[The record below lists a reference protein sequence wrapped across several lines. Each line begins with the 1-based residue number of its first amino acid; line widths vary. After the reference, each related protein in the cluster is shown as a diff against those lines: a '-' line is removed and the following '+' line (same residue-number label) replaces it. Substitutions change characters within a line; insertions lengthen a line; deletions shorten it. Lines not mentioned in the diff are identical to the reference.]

1 MLPLS
6 TLYLVN
12 LDFSSRRNFPLLNHW
27 MVSLGLFSLQVNLT
41 FFPIL
46 AAITS
51 GSLVNAG
58 VSFVLSS
65 RWILFRVFLATQA
78 YSAISSAQAFLI
90 FRVAV
95 LLSKRSGE
103 MVLKLD
109 HPFSC
114 AKTHPCQC
122 CTWWTLTS
130 HPREIL
136 PSCATGSYQ
145 RGHKGWLS
153 IWHPGPQTQLGQT
166 FWCFPPPLRPVLFGH
181 WRPTTITQFLRGF
194 FYRKRVFLTKNRTIS
209 YPVF

>member
-1 MLPLS
+1 MI
-6 TLYLVN
+6 
-12 LDFSSRRNFPLLNHW
+12 
-27 MVSLGLFSLQVNLT
+27 LT
-41 FFPIL
+41 
-46 AAITS
+46 
-51 GSLVNAG
+51 
-58 VSFVLSS
+58 
-65 RWILFRVFLATQA
+65 
-78 YSAISSAQAFLI
+78 
-90 FRVAV
+90 
-95 LLSKRSGE
+95 
-103 MVLKLD
+103 LD
-109 HPFSC
+109 HSFSC

-194 FYRKRVFLTKNRTIS
+194 FYRKKSLPNKKPNNILSCFLRGETLKGMHEILQSSIEGVLRVVATYAWHAGSRPEDLSMARHHLSGGKVSLKKTEQYLKGIS
-209 YPVF
+209 TFPALLGTWVTSV